1 MRGWK
6 MALLVTTCMFAT
18 RAMSEQLAAD
28 EFERAPI
35 EYSRSVPDNPVSR
48 LQTRLDEGGLSLE
61 HQDDLGYLPALLAAL
76 DVPIESQMLVFS
88 KTSLQRNRISP
99 RRPRAIYFND
109 EVYVG
114 YCRSGDVLEV
124 SAADPSLGTVFYTVD
139 QRDTAAVRF
148 ARQTD
153 NCLICHS
160 SSRTGGVPGHLV
172 RSLFVNSSGE
182 PILSEGSFTV
192 DHTTPFEQRWGGWYV
207 TGTHGSQQHLGNLV
221 IRDRNVTRPIDN
233 TQGQNVTRL
242 DDRLAVDHYL
252 SPHSDLVALMVLE
265 HQVLVH
271 NRLAKASFAAR
282 QALHYE
288 AELNR
293 AMGESAENRLE
304 STTRRMESAGDDL
317 LAALLFVDEA
327 PITAPIAGTST
338 FAEQFARIGPRDG
351 HGRSLRDFDLQRRLF
366 RHPCSY
372 LIYSPSFQQLPGEM
386 RDYVWRRMGEILT
399 GRDRS
404 ERFAH
409 LSDLDR
415 RAIAEILRDTLPELP
430 VWAR

>member
-1 MRGWK
+1 
-6 MALLVTTCMFAT
+6 
-18 RAMSEQLAAD
+18 
-28 EFERAPI
+28 
-35 EYSRSVPDNPVSR
+35 
-48 LQTRLDEGGLSLE
+48 
-61 HQDDLGYLPALLAAL
+61 
-76 DVPIESQMLVFS
+76 
-88 KTSLQRNRISP
+88 
-99 RRPRAIYFND
+99 
-109 EVYVG
+109 
-114 YCRSGDVLEV
+114 
-124 SAADPSLGTVFYTVD
+124 
-139 QRDTAAVRF
+139 
-148 ARQTD
+148 
-153 NCLICHS
+153 
-160 SSRTGGVPGHLV
+160 
-172 RSLFVNSSGE
+172 
-182 PILSEGSFTV
+182 
-192 DHTTPFEQRWGGWYV
+192 
-207 TGTHGSQQHLGNLV
+207 
-221 IRDRNVTRPIDN
+221 
-233 TQGQNVTRL
+233 
-242 DDRLAVDHYL
+242 
-252 SPHSDLVALMVLE
+252 
-265 HQVLVH
+265 VLVH

-409 LSDLDR
+409 LSDHDR